1 MTVRRATCFLA
12 LTGLLL
18 VGVAC
23 GDDDGGEVRELGGD
37 ASSGSGS
44 GGSGSGGSGSGS
56 GASGSGSSE
65 VACAPV
71 GEDLEA
77 SADQTVEVDLSDYAF
92 DPQDIEVGAGTVT
105 FATTNTGEENHEMAF
120 LPGGG
125 EVPFVEPGVPDE
137 DALAEAGAFELEGY
151 SPGQSCNATYE
162 LEPGTYTV
170 FCIVGSGDGATHYEK
185 GMAGELV
192 VS

>member
-1 MTVRRATCFLA
+1 MKTRAVAA
-12 LTGLLL
+12 LFAVAALLF
-18 VGVAC
+18 VGAC

-37 ASSGSGS
+37 ASSGSG
-44 GGSGSGGSGSGS
+44 GSGS
-56 GASGSGSSE
+56 GASGSGASGSGTSE

-77 SADQTVEVDLSDYAF
+77 SADETVDVDLSEYAF
-92 DPQDIEVGAGTVT
+92 DPQDIEVEAGTVT
-105 FATTNTGEENHEMAF
+105 FATTNSGEENHEMAF

-125 EVPFVEPGVPDE
+125 EVPFIEPGVPDE
-137 DALAEAGAFELEGY
+137 EALAEAGAFELEGY

-162 LEPGTYTV
+162 LEPGTYTL
-170 FCIVGSGDGATHYEK
+170 FCIVGSDDGATHYEK